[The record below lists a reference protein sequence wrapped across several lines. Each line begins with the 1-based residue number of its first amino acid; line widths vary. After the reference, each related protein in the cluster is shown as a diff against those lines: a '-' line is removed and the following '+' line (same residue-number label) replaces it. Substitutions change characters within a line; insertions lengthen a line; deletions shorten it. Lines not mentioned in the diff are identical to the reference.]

1 MYCRKCGAPLKD
13 GAVFCA
19 RCGEPVPAA
28 QPTQPPAPPPQ
39 ARPRSPFEPAQR
51 TADRVFPTQ
60 QNLGAQPPY
69 GAATQPGAAY
79 PSQPYGNARHSPA
92 QPDAGIDWERLQPR
106 AKPRAATALIW
117 AASILGLAAVLLL
130 WAAYLP

>member
-51 TADRVFPTQ
+51 TADRVFPSQQRAAARGAGTPYPPQQPHSTQ
-60 QNLGAQPPY
+60 PFTP
-69 GAATQPGAAY
+69 AAPPGAAEAILR
-79 PSQPYGNARHSPA
+79 Q
-92 QPDAGIDWERLQPR
+92 LR
-106 AKPRAATALIW
+106 A
-117 AASILGLAAVLLL
+117 
-130 WAAYLP
+130 